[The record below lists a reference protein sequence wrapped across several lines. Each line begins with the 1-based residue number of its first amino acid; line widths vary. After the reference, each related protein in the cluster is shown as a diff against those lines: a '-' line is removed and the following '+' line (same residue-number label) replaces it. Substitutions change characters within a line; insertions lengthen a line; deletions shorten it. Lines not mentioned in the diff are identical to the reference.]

1 MGFDATSSV
10 IRSRFNTQWP
20 GLQPNVPFQLD
31 NQGQNE
37 EDFPT
42 RDEPWVRLTILD
54 GDAAQVEMGNTRRW
68 RRPGVVE
75 VQIFVP
81 AGDGDG
87 RSAELADSVRDIFE
101 GRTISGVI
109 FRATSRQRVGRG
121 RDAAWMQWNATTPFQ
136 ADELR

>member
-1 MGFDATSSV
+1 MGFDATATT
-10 IRSRFNTQWP
+10 IRTRFNTQWP
-20 GLQPNVPFQLD
+20 SLQPTVPFTFD

-42 RDEPWVRLTILD
+42 RDSAWVRLTILD
-54 GDAAQVEMGNTRRW
+54 GDSLQVEMAGTRRW

-81 AGDGDG
+81 AGTGDG
-87 RSAELADSVRDIFE
+87 LSAELADSVRDIFE

-121 RDAAWMQWNATTPFQ
+121 RDAAWVQWNASTPFQ